1 MIFHAVSI
9 FKIKHN
15 ASEPFDF
22 FRSCRS
28 AESKYL
34 VPE

>member
-15 ASEPFDF
+15 ASETFNF
-22 FRSCRS
+22 CCSCRS
-28 AESKYL
+28 AESKYI
-34 VPE
+34 VPG